1 MNNTTDDLRVPLAE
15 RFRRAHLGLPTPA
28 VARRIVADCATLPLS
43 VALRPTRGEDA
54 RQVQD
59 ILSLRT
65 IQELNPSQRYGLI
78 VPGGCFA
85 EAAWATEQLFRLG
98 ELCRDKE
105 QGRRIVLRANR
116 TLRALVQTARCSA
129 SVAVVG
135 SLQDSVRRTFE
146 LPCAELLRA
155 CRALVEAGPATDATD
170 NTGEKNVLELI
181 DAASACVEKGGAA
194 LLENSVE
201 RALSWQR
208 DPVRTSEL
216 RRSLVARPFAALWAS
231 GALCDHGRRMAVASG
246 SRPTSELERRL
257 RMV

>member
-28 VARRIVADCATLPLS
+28 AARRIVVDCATLPLS

-105 QGRRIVLRANR
+105 QGRRIVLRAKR

-129 SVAVVG
+129 SVAVAG
-135 SLQDSVRRTFE
+135 SLQDCVRRTFE

-155 CRALVEAGPATDATD
+155 CRSLVEAGPGTEGA
-170 NTGEKNVLELI
+170 GEKNVLELI
-181 DAASACVEKGGAA
+181 DAASASVEKGGAA

-208 DPVRTSEL
+208 DPVRASEL

>member
-15 RFRRAHLGLPTPA
+15 RFRRARLGMPTPA
-28 VARRIVADCATLPLS
+28 VARRIVADCAALPLS
-43 VALRPTRGEDA
+43 VALRPTRGEDT

-98 ELCRDKE
+98 ELCHDKE
-105 QGRRIVLRANR
+105 QGQRIVLRANR
-116 TLRALVQTARCSA
+116 TLRSLVQTARCSA
-129 SVAVVG
+129 SVAAAE
-135 SLQDSVRRTFE
+135 SLQECVRRTFE
-146 LPCAELLRA
+146 LPCAELLRT
-155 CRALVEAGPATDATD
+155 CRALVEAGPAEEGA
-170 NTGEKNVLELI
+170 GEKNVLELI

-194 LLENSVE
+194 LLENSIE
-201 RALSWQR
+201 RALSWQC
-208 DPVRTSEL
+208 DPVRASEL

-246 SRPTSELERRL
+246 SMPTSELERRL

>member
-15 RFRRAHLGLPTPA
+15 RFRRARLGMPTPA

-43 VALRPTRGEDA
+43 VALRPSCGKDA

-59 ILSLRT
+59 VLSLRT
-65 IQELNPSQRYGLI
+65 IQELNPSQRYGWI
-78 VPGGCFA
+78 APAGCFA

-98 ELCRDKE
+98 KLCRDKE

-116 TLRALVQTARCSA
+116 TLRALVLTARCSA
-129 SVAVVG
+129 SAAVVG
-135 SLQDSVRRTFE
+135 SLQDCVRRTFE

-155 CRALVEAGPATDATD
+155 CRSLVEAGPDAEGA
-170 NTGEKNVLELI
+170 GEKNVLELI
-181 DAASACVEKGGAA
+181 DAASACVERGGTE
-194 LLENSVE
+194 LLESSVE

-208 DPVRTSEL
+208 DPVRASEL

-231 GALCDHGRRMAVASG
+231 GALCDHGRRMAAASA

-257 RMV
+257 RKV